1 VDAVCDYLPSPIDRA
16 AVVGHEPAKHG
27 EDKEVRVEP
36 DPEGPLAALLFKISA
51 DSHGD
56 LHWLRIYRGTLR
68 TGMRVLNSTRGKKE
82 NVQRIWRMHA
92 DERIREDEVGAGDI
106 VAVVGPRDSIT
117 GDTLCE
123 TRHPVV
129 LEKIGVPK
137 TVLAM
142 AIEPRTN
149 ADRQH
154 LGEVLQ
160 ILAREDPT
168 FEYRVDSETS
178 QTIIAGMG
186 ELHLEVLK
194 NRMLRDFK
202 LDVTVGR
209 PRVAYRETIRGTA
222 EATGRFVRQT
232 GGHGQFG
239 VVEIRVEPRPGG
251 DLEADPV
258 TFEVKIKGGAI
269 PQEYLP
275 SVERGV
281 REAAASGIATGYP
294 LIDIKVTVLDG
305 KYHEVDSSEI
315 AFEAAG
321 SLALRQ
327 AVEKAGIQILEP
339 IMRLQVVA
347 PNEYFGDLVADL
359 MSRRAEIN
367 DTELRGTTRVITA
380 KVPLATMFGYATT
393 VRSLT
398 QGRASY
404 SMEPSHYAPVPD
416 SVAKTLVE

>member
-1 VDAVCDYLPSPIDRA
+1 
-16 AVVGHEPAKHG
+16 
-27 EDKEVRVEP
+27 
-36 DPEGPLAALLFKISA
+36 
-51 DSHGD
+51 
-56 LHWLRIYRGTLR
+56 
-68 TGMRVLNSTRGKKE
+68 
-82 NVQRIWRMHA
+82 MHA
-92 DERIREDEVGAGDI
+92 DERVREDEVGAGDI

-222 EATGRFVRQT
+222 EATGRFIRQT

-251 DLEADPV
+251 DLEVDPV

-275 SVERGV
+275 SVERGI
-281 REAAASGIATGYP
+281 REAASSGIATGYP

-321 SLALRQ
+321 SLALQQ